1 MGFRDGNPIGCEALR
16 VVGEGSGGTPGRI
29 HRTNVRLHGVG
40 IRDGNLIRCD
50 ALRSV
55 GEGGVATPWHIHRAN
70 ARSSLL

>member
-1 MGFRDGNPIGCEALR
+1 MGIRDGNRILCDALR

-29 HRTNVRLHGVG
+29 HRANVRQHGVG

-55 GEGGVATPWHIHRAN
+55 GEGGGATPWHIHRVS
-70 ARSSLL
+70 AR